1 MSQPQDRSKIESEPF
16 VDCISNSKQI
26 FGLIDRTLPLEI
38 CLHHQVLPLE
48 LAGEIL
54 TIGMVNAK
62 DRNAIDFL
70 RPIVTS
76 LGYYFSIKQID
87 AHTHQLVLSAYLKR
101 PTDESKNDRDRTIVD
116 EAFDLPNPKRS
127 TPDLN
132 KNRTIIDETFNP
144 SNFQKASNPS
154 DRDRT
159 IIDETFNPGN
169 FQKASNPSDRDRTI
183 IDETFNP
190 GNFQKASNPSDR
202 DRTIIDETFNPSN
215 FQKASNPSDRDRTII
230 DETFNPSNFQKASNP
245 SDRDRTII
253 DEDFALPTSNK
264 NQPYPSTTLTGQT
277 ASTNNNNLHQ
287 KETLILEDS
296 ITEQTAKVEREYSEF
311 INITSEFEE
320 PIFEDNSHVNATL
333 DVKAEPIIESKN
345 MLASLSPKEL
355 WQELLKIILK
365 GEVET
370 FILKINP
377 DYGSIIKQ
385 SNNQQQLIFDQVNL
399 NTFNQ
404 LLNEIKVLAKLA
416 PTPLEQSKKVA
427 IEKSYNG
434 ERVLLRLEFILN
446 RWGEEVIVQI
456 LRGELLESYEHKQ
469 TDKMLEQAFTLARK
483 LEKTLKKML
492 ICSNHIDI
500 KDLNSL
506 QSIQQEIDLQLKL
519 LSKNNI
525 DFGDS

>member
-1 MSQPQDRSKIESEPF
+1 MSQSQDKSNIESQPF

-101 PTDESKNDRDRTIVD
+101 PNDETKNDRDRTVVD
-116 EAFDLPNPKRS
+116 EAFELPNPKRS
-127 TPDLN
+127 TPDLD
-132 KNRTIIDETFNP
+132 KSRTIIDESFNP
-144 SNFQKASNPS
+144 ANFQKAPNTG

-159 IIDETFNPGN
+159 IIDESFNPAN
-169 FQKASNPSDRDRTI
+169 FQKAPNTGDRDRTI
-183 IDETFNP
+183 IDESFNP
-190 GNFQKASNPSDR
+190 ANFQKAPNTGDR
-202 DRTIIDETFNPSN
+202 DRTIIDESFNPAN
-215 FQKASNPSDRDRTII
+215 FQKTPNTG
-230 DETFNPSNFQKASNP
+230 
-245 SDRDRTII
+245 DRDRTII

-264 NQPYPSTTLTGQT
+264 NQHYPSTTLTEQT

-296 ITEQTAKVEREYSEF
+296 ITEKTAQVEREYSEF
-311 INITSEFEE
+311 INITSEFED
-320 PIFEDNSHVNATL
+320 PLFEDSSHANATL

-345 MLASLSPKEL
+345 VLASLSPKEL

-377 DYGSIIKQ
+377 DYGSIIKE
-385 SNNQQQLIFDQVNL
+385 SYNQQQLILDRVNI

-404 LLNEIKVLAKLA
+404 LLNEIKVLAKLT

-456 LRGELLESYEHKQ
+456 LRGKSLESYEQKQ
-469 TDKMLEQAFTLARK
+469 SDKMLEQALTLARK
-483 LEKTLKKML
+483 LEKTLKKMR
-492 ICSNHIDI
+492 ICANHIDI

-506 QSIQQEIDLQLKL
+506 QSIQQEIDVQLKF